1 MSPRHYR
8 IGDPVTLRDVKD
20 RKASFTGRV
29 VAFRDLSGPRQ
40 KLWVR
45 RDDDGPGDNRNG
57 ISFVVVDL
65 GGPDFDDRVDGEPR
79 GRLCGPP
86 IDLPSADELAR
97 LILERRDIRMPIEIQ
112 LNTLATAIL
121 QAERPRRRK
130 GGKTT

>member
-20 RKASFTGRV
+20 RKASFNGRV
-29 VAFRDLSGPRQ
+29 VAFRDLDVPGHGPRQ
-40 KLWVR
+40 KLWLR
-45 RDDDGPGDNRNG
+45 PDDDRDG

-65 GGPDFDDRVDGEPR
+65 GAEVNGEPR

-86 IDLPSADELAR
+86 IDLPSADHLAR
-97 LILERRDIRMPIEIQ
+97 MVLERRDPRMPIEIQ
-112 LNTLATAIL
+112 LTTLATALL